1 MSCGDPH
8 DSDCARAL
16 ERMVFFIDNELA
28 DADAAT
34 IKQHLDDCAP
44 CVDVYA
50 LERAVKALVAR
61 SCSERAPE
69 QLRAKVLV
77 QIRQLQIRY
86 GETGPA

>member
-1 MSCGDPH
+1 MSCGDPY

-16 ERMVFFIDNELA
+16 ERMILFIDNELA

-34 IKQHLDDCAP
+34 IKQHLDDCSP